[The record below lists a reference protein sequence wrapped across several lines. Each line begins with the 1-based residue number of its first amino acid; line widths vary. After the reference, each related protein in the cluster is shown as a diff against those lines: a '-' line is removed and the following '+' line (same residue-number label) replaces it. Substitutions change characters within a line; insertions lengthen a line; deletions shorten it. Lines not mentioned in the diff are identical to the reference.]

1 MVTVRNPVNRLS
13 DELYKAMQAVLDALF
28 NANDSE
34 YEAGFPPPT
43 RKTCADGD
51 GDNAEA
57 IRACPPRSTTCY
69 PGASMQTTTG

>member
-34 YEAGFPPPT
+34 YEAGFPH
-43 RKTCADGD
+43 
-51 GDNAEA
+51 
-57 IRACPPRSTTCY
+57 
-69 PGASMQTTTG
+69 